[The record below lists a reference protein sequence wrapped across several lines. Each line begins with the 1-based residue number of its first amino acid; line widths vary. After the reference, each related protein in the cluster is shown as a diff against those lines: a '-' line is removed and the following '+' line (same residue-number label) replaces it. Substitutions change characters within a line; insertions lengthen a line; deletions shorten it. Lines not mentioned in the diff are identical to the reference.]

1 MDLFG
6 TDDEPGGGR
15 LGVLMGPTWLKVI
28 GLPHNWHDPDTH
40 THIQG
45 ALLTLFFLA
54 GLKHF

>member
-15 LGVLMGPTWLKVI
+15 LGVLLGSTLTKVT

-40 THIQG
+40 THTQG
-45 ALLTLFFLA
+45 ALLILFFLA